1 MTGAAL
7 GVCVLCAA
15 AAIGCATEPPGASRD
30 GGDPTSKR
38 NPAATR
44 VAAGQEIVVTE
55 DDGSLPS
62 GCRPAEVARLLDELF
77 DALNRGD
84 EQAAAALVLDREMLA
99 RLTRA
104 AAAAGH
110 PLRLRAVI
118 VGFANGLG
126 QIEFLAAERLLG
138 KGAVDCETRRV
149 VAIGLGAE
157 HERMA
162 PLCGGRP
169 PDGTALACARHWG

>member
-1 MTGAAL
+1 MTGVAL

-15 AAIGCATEPPGASRD
+15 AAIGCATEPSGDSRD
-30 GGDPTSKR
+30 GGDPASKHK
-38 NPAATR
+38 PAATR

-55 DDGSLPS
+55 DDRSLPS

-84 EQAAAALVLDREMLA
+84 EHAVAALVVDREMLA
-99 RLTRA
+99 LLARPA
-104 AAAAGH
+104 ASR

-118 VGFANGLG
+118 VGYANGLG
-126 QIEFLAAERLLG
+126 QIEYRAADRLLG

-162 PLCGGRP
+162 PLCGGRRP